1 MRNKSEVPET
11 SDIRTIHS
19 TTDDFRVLSETTN
32 GNRWFLGI
40 QKVIF
45 EEDVED
51 KRI

>member
-1 MRNKSEVPET
+1 MRNKSVVPES

-19 TTDDFRVLSETTN
+19 AANDFTVLSETTN
-32 GNRWFLGI
+32 GNMWFLGI